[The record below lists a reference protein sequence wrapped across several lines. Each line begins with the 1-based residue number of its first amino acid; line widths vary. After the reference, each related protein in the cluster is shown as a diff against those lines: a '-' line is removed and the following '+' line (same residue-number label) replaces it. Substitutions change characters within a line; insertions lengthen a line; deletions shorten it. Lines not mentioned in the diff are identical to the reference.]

1 MNSRFASPRTGRTPA
16 NTSKGRVSMI
26 YTEWTLYGEF
36 ENGIFP
42 TWDAYHAAT
51 FNPDIEIKVV
61 RVIR

>member
-1 MNSRFASPRTGRTPA
+1 
-16 NTSKGRVSMI
+16 MI
-26 YTEWTLYGEF
+26 YAEWTLYGEF

-42 TWDAYHAAT
+42 TWDTYYAAT